1 MPTSLTAQTGP
12 RVLIVDR
19 DERVR
24 DSLAGM
30 LAIGDRVTVVGTAGD
45 AAEAIIQAAV
55 THPDVVIVD
64 PRLPEAS
71 DCDAFITDLRLH
83 VPGIRVVCMAP
94 TDVLDGAGE
103 VHADAFVRKTFR
115 PSELVT
121 AILAA
126 AGDRSSHPRHP
137 S

>member
-1 MPTSLTAQTGP
+1 M
-12 RVLIVDR
+12 
-19 DERVR
+19 R

-45 AAEAIIQAAV
+45 ADEAIVQAAR

-64 PRLPEAS
+64 PRLPEAR
-71 DCDAFITDLRLH
+71 DCDAFIDDLRSH
-83 VPGIRVVCMAP
+83 VPGVRVLCMAP
-94 TDVLDGAGE
+94 ADLLDGAGE
-103 VHADAFVRKTFR
+103 LHADAFVRKTFR

-126 AGDRSSHPRHP
+126 AGDRSSQP

>member
-1 MPTSLTAQTGP
+1 M
-12 RVLIVDR
+12 
-19 DERVR
+19 R

-45 AAEAIIQAAV
+45 ADEAIVQAAR
-55 THPDVVIVD
+55 TRPDVVIVD
-64 PRLPEAS
+64 PRLPEAR
-71 DCDAFITDLRLH
+71 DCDAFIADLRTH
-83 VPGIRVVCMAP
+83 VPGVRVVCMAP
-94 TDVLDGAGE
+94 ADLLDGTDE

-115 PSELVT
+115 PTELVT

-126 AGDRSSHPRHP
+126 AGDRSSHP

>member
-1 MPTSLTAQTGP
+1 MAP

-30 LAIGDRVTVVGTAGD
+30 LSIGDRVTVVGTAGD
-45 AAEAIIQAAV
+45 ASDAIVQAAA

-71 DCDAFITDLRLH
+71 DCDAFITDLRRH
-83 VPGIRVVCMAP
+83 VPGIRIVCMAP
-94 TDVLDGAGE
+94 KDILDGAGD

-126 AGDRSSHPRHP
+126 AGDRTSRP